1 MAELVAEGVTSFKC
15 FLAYKGTDFM
25 RTDEEFYEVFKEAKR
40 LGALGMVHAENG
52 DLIARL

>member
-25 RTDEEFYEVFKEAKR
+25 RTDEEFYEVIAEAKR